1 MPQHY
6 PAATIAKRH
15 PLFTVSLRTFVAV
28 SSVLVSVV
36 SFILVAWFCSYI
48 YWYILEQN
56 ETAQLDALSRQ
67 FYNAAIQQMLKGN
80 RADLMQ
86 LLDTYND
93 AYPESLQIE
102 FIRNTA
108 KGATAPS
115 RAVATSGNYLVR
127 DLPLIAEK
135 GCLRCHPK
143 AREGDLLGMISVTED
158 LSPLQ
163 RKVNEKLLMTFIML
177 SPLPLLMSLLVAH
190 LVSRRV
196 GNSIEFFRERVE
208 EVNQYSDLTALSL
221 VEGHSGFK
229 EIDRLLSGFDEFVAR
244 MRHVSVGKEM
254 LEMEIQILER
264 FIITSDAI
272 RDWKERVNYLLLEV
286 NKVMDAYAIFCIFQ
300 VDEELY
306 DVEVFWKSEPDDAS
320 RVAMEEQIHQQLTH
334 ETVLQHSTAALKIV
348 HNVADP
354 VGMSLSLRKEQI
366 ELQTKSLILDAPQ
379 IGGVVGIGVQSW
391 AVADE
396 IRSLMIDS
404 ILTTLLNVVGS
415 IKAIYKY
422 TRDLEY
428 YATRDPLTSLYN
440 QRLFWELI
448 RYEVVRAERHG
459 YQFGLLVIDLDNFKQ
474 INDSFG
480 HVFGDKFLTKTA
492 DAIHGAL
499 RKGDILARYGGDE
512 FTIVLPDTDAD
523 QVYLVANRVRESIE
537 AMVLHTVDGTP
548 ARGTAS
554 IGAGVFP
561 LHADNEKDLFLFA
574 DNMTYK
580 AKGAGRNQVVLP
592 TEDDVV
598 EVFKKS
604 GEMAQILIRAVDEG
618 KIIPYFQ
625 PIVGLLQ
632 GEVACHEVLC
642 RIEIDGEI
650 VAASDFIETAE
661 RIGVVSRMDLVLMEK
676 VFALLQ
682 AEQYQGLI
690 FINLSPKS
698 LILNEFI
705 PRIIKAAHRHGIR
718 HESVVFELTERDT
731 VKNLSLLEKF
741 VQVLKSEGFKFAV
754 DDFGAGFSSFQYIRR
769 FPIDFV
775 KIEGLFVRNMLRDDK
790 DMAFVKTL
798 AVLAKEFGISTIA
811 EYVETEEVMQTI
823 RELGVTYGQGYYLG
837 APSRTLHPY
846 GTVLVPDVLQQAS
859 ID

>member
-1 MPQHY
+1 MQEKPSVKL
-6 PAATIAKRH
+6 PGKCC
-15 PLFTVSLRTFVAV
+15 LFFTVSLRSFVAV
-28 SSVLVSVV
+28 SSILVAVV
-36 SFILVAWFCSYI
+36 SFVIVVVLCSYI
-48 YWYILEQN
+48 FLSIQEQH
-56 ETAQLDALSRQ
+56 EIQQLDALSRQ
-67 FYNAAIQQMLKGN
+67 LYKASIQLMLKGAN
-80 RADLMQ
+80 RDDLNR
-86 LLDTYND
+86 LVDTYSD
-93 AYPESLQIE
+93 SYPQSIQIE
-102 FIRNTA
+102 LIRHTA
-108 KGATAPS
+108 THPS
-115 RAVATSGNYLVR
+115 TGSIRPAGNSRHYLVR
-127 DLPLIAEK
+127 DLELIAEK
-135 GCLRCHPK
+135 RCLTCHTS
-143 AREGDLLGMISVTED
+143 AREGDLLGVVSVSQD
-158 LSPLQ
+158 LRPV
-163 RKVNEKLLMTFIML
+163 KKATFEKLLMAFILL
-177 SPLPLLMSLLVAH
+177 SPLPLLMSVVISR
-190 LVSRRV
+190 LVSHRV
-196 GNSIEFFRERVE
+196 SNSIEFLSSRVE
-208 EVNQYSDLTALSL
+208 EVNQYSDLTQLSL
-221 VEGHSGFK
+221 IKGHSGFR
-229 EIDRLLSGFDEFVAR
+229 EIDKMLASFDAFVVR
-244 MRHVSVGKEM
+244 MRQVSVGKEM

-306 DVEVFWKSEPDDAS
+306 DIEVFWKSEPDDAA
-320 RVAMEEQIHQQLTH
+320 RAGMEEQIQQQLAH
-334 ETVLQHSTAALKIV
+334 ETVLQHPTAALKIV

-354 VGMSLSLRKEQI
+354 TGALLSLRKEQI
-366 ELQTKSLILDAPQ
+366 ELQTKSLILDTPQ

-391 AVADE
+391 VVTDE

-459 YQFGLLVIDLDNFKQ
+459 YQFGLLVIDLDNFKHV
-474 INDSFG
+474 NDSFG
-480 HVFGDKFLTKTA
+480 HVFGDKFLAKTA
-492 DAIHGAL
+492 DAIHAAL

-512 FTIVLPDTDAD
+512 FAIVLPDTDED
-523 QVYLVANRVRESIE
+523 QVYLVAERVRECIE
-537 AMVLHTVDGTP
+537 AMVLHTVDGAP
-548 ARGTAS
+548 VRGTAS
-554 IGAGVFP
+554 IGAAVFP
-561 LHADNEKDLFLFA
+561 LHATNEKDLFLFA

-580 AKGAGRNQVVLP
+580 AKGAGRNQVVVP

-604 GEMAQILIRAVDEG
+604 GEMAQVLIRAVDEQ

-625 PIVGLLQ
+625 PIVGLMR

-642 RIEIDGEI
+642 RIEIDGEM

-676 VFALLQ
+676 VFARMQ

-705 PRIIKAAHRHGIR
+705 PRIIKAAHRYGINHG
-718 HESVVFELTERDT
+718 SVVFELTERDT

-741 VQVLKSEGFKFAV
+741 VQVLKAEGFKFAV

-769 FPIDFV
+769 FPIDFPDSV
-775 KIEGLFVRNMLRDDK
+775 
-790 DMAFVKTL
+790 
-798 AVLAKEFGISTIA
+798 
-811 EYVETEEVMQTI
+811 
-823 RELGVTYGQGYYLG
+823 
-837 APSRTLHPY
+837 TLH
-846 GTVLVPDVLQQAS
+846 TENCFK
-859 ID
+859 